1 VSVWPGWERDV
12 LTALKA
18 PINADTTKFMDEWHA
33 FEGGSALNN
42 PLNTTQPELGATNYN
57 SVGVKNY
64 PSSAVGT
71 KATVTTLENGR
82 YPDIIGA
89 LRSGVPFTYGNK
101 GAVSS
106 QIQTWGSF
114 NFANWYMQQGIAAQ
128 PGVPAET
135 APSGTMG
142 TQSMTA
148 WHVLS
153 LTLGREV
160 PQSLQHSQK
169 ARAAAL
175 HKLH

>member
-18 PINADTTKFMDEWHA
+18 PIDADTTKFMDTWHDY
-33 FEGGSALNN
+33 EGGSALNN
-42 PLNTTQPELGATNYN
+42 PMNTTQPEPGATNYN

-64 PSSAVGT
+64 VSSASGT
-71 KATVTTLENGR
+71 LATVTTLENGR
-82 YPDIIGA
+82 YPDILAA
-89 LRSGVPFTYGNK
+89 LRSGKPFAYGNK
-101 GAVSS
+101 GAVAS
-106 QIQTWGSF
+106 QLQTWGSF
-114 NFANWYMQQGIAAQ
+114 TFANWYMQQGIASQ

-135 APSGTMG
+135 TPPSTMG
-142 TQSMTA
+142 TQSIQA

-160 PQSLQHSQK
+160 QRSLQHSQK

-175 HKLH
+175 HKLR